1 MDAFSELATELI
13 TVDSVLI
20 PSFPLTFISPAA
32 TVVDIVLK
40 PPKTDSELR
49 PGPINEERDE
59 RPIETDWVENK
70 DTLVDNELRPAG
82 LYKLE

>member
-20 PSFPLTFISPAA
+20 PSLPFTFISPAA

-40 PPKTDSELR
+40 PPTTDSELR
-49 PGPINEERDE
+49 PGPTNDESDE
-59 RPIETDWVENK
+59 RPRETD
-70 DTLVDNELRPAG
+70 
-82 LYKLE
+82 